1 MWRLSAKIFDVLGW
15 PGVWRASDLLC
26 KPQLRSENYFS
37 DLPFGNNLCAAN
49 HDFTPKEAYRV
60 ERKPTSRSEDHGP
73 FFTSLLPPHVSNH
86 DLHNNQI

>member
-60 ERKPTSRSEDHGP
+60 ERKLTGRSEDHGP